1 MMSHTLKNIKTTF
14 LSVLFTKLFV
24 LTINSVEM
32 FFIEEKMLLT
42 NLLRQFLKSMTI
54 AKKVIKKH
62 FNKNLAMSAEEVQK
76 FQLSNK

>member
-1 MMSHTLKNIKTTF
+1 MIKIMSHTLKNIKITF

-32 FFIEEKMLLT
+32 LFFIEEKMLLT

-54 AKKVIKKH
+54 AKKSDKKT
-62 FNKNLAMSAEEVQK
+62 F
-76 FQLSNK
+76 